1 MTEHDLLSYLDDICT
16 QSENVAQALQ
26 RMTYQEFLDDAVYN
40 SAIVRFLEIIG
51 EAVKHIPE
59 PIRTEYPDV
68 AWKKIAGMRD
78 KLIHDYTE
86 VNLSYVW
93 YVAEELVPVLHT
105 YVQKIIRD
113 LEKQ

>member
-1 MTEHDLLSYLDDICT
+1 MTEHDFLSYLDDICI
-16 QSENVAQALQ
+16 QSENVEQALQ

-59 PIRTEYPDV
+59 PIRTQYPNV

-86 VNLSYVW
+86 VNLPYVW
-93 YVAEELVPVLHT
+93 YVAVELIPVLHM
-105 YVQKIIRD
+105 YIQKIILD
-113 LEKQ
+113 LEQK